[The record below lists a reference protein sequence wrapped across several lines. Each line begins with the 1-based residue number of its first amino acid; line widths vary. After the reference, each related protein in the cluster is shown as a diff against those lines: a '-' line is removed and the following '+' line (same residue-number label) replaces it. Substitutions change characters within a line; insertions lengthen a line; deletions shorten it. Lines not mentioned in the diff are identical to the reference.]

1 MNTDSENVS
10 GWFVLNAGFKV
21 QVRCPACH
29 SPNVSYHKVR
39 RMGLKGISAKS
50 RGLTPACMDCG
61 KNLPTK
67 VEKEGKKLSAP
78 VKCGQTMY

>member
-1 MNTDSENVS
+1 
-10 GWFVLNAGFKV
+10 
-21 QVRCPACH
+21 
-29 SPNVSYHKVR
+29 
-39 RMGLKGISAKS
+39 MGLKGISAKS

-67 VEKEGKKLSAP
+67 VEKEEKKLSAP